1 MALEIGV
8 GDGSSLYPVEGE
20 PALSMEDAAAYWFL
34 HPLFEKLTAATT
46 QYIDLYGNA
55 SFAGPQLAALKQ
67 MLTEARRLAEAQP
80 DRWQACVGR
89 NQLQAFWEP
98 LDKAALLD
106 LSAAWE
112 RVVAWA
118 EELGRPVVC
127 FGD

>member
-1 MALEIGV
+1 M
-8 GDGSSLYPVEGE
+8 EGE

-34 HPLFEKLTAATT
+34 HPLFERLAVETT

-55 SFAGPQLAALKQ
+55 SFAGQRLAALKD

-80 DRWQACVGR
+80 DRWQVCVGS
-89 NQLQAFWEP
+89 NQLQEVWEP
-98 LDKAALLD
+98 LDKEALLN
-106 LSAAWE
+106 LIAAWE
-112 RVVAWA
+112 RVVARA